1 VFVLNGH
8 PLPLDVPFEA
18 GNTLYPANWLRLASP
33 EERTAIGIT
42 EVPDPP
48 SPYYDQRFY
57 WGYTASG
64 TLIPKDHGVLVS
76 GWVDQTRTTAN
87 TLLSPSD
94 WAVVRMVDNG
104 TPVPSGVQSW
114 RQTVRTCCNEKV
126 VYITTTTTTDE
137 LATYITGSGYP
148 VWPPQEQPIVVSE
161 TSTGSTSGSGLT
173 GVSADAIFIGVS
185 STGGISSSVL
195 FGSSGEDTIIL

>member
-1 VFVLNGH
+1 VFVLNGNR
-8 PLPLDVPFEA
+8 LPLDVAFEA
-18 GNTLYPANWLRLASP
+18 GDTMFPANWLRLASP
-33 EERTAIGIT
+33 EERAAIGIT

-94 WAVVRMVDNG
+94 WSVVRMVDNG
-104 TPVPSGVQSW
+104 TPVPSGVQVW
-114 RQTVRTCCNEKV
+114 RQDIRGACNSKV
-126 VYITTTTTTDE
+126 FNITTTISTDE
-137 LATYITGSGYP
+137 LASYITGSGYP
-148 VWPPQEQPIVVSE
+148 VWPPQEQPVVAAEGSVGA
-161 TSTGSTSGSGLT
+161 TSDFVFTGGSTDSVFT
-173 GVSADAIFIGVS
+173 GVTSAGTINSAG
-185 STGGISSSVL
+185 L
-195 FGSSGEDTIIL
+195 FSSSGEDTIIL

>member
-1 VFVLNGH
+1 MFVLNGNR
-8 PLPLDVPFEA
+8 LPLDVSFEA
-18 GNTLYPANWLRLASP
+18 GDTMFPANWLRLASP
-33 EERTAIGIT
+33 EERAAIGIT

-94 WAVVRMVDNG
+94 WSVVRMVDNG
-104 TPVPSGVQSW
+104 TPVPSGVQVW
-114 RQTVRTCCNEKV
+114 RQDIRGACNSKV
-126 VYITTTTTTDE
+126 FNITTTISTDE
-137 LATYITGSGYP
+137 LASYITGSGYP
-148 VWPPQEQPIVVSE
+148 VWPPQEQPVVAAEGSVGA
-161 TSTGSTSGSGLT
+161 TSDFVFTGGSTDSVFT
-173 GVSADAIFIGVS
+173 GVTSAGTLSSEGIFS
-185 STGGISSSVL
+185 SN
-195 FGSSGEDTIIL
+195 GEDTIIL

>member
-1 VFVLNGH
+1 VFVLNGR
-8 PLPLDVPFEA
+8 PLPLDVPFET
-18 GNTLYPANWLRLASP
+18 GDTLFPANWLRLASP
-33 EERTAIGIT
+33 QQREAIGIT

-57 WGYTASG
+57 WGFTASG

-104 TPVPSGVQSW
+104 TPIPSGVQAW
-114 RQTVRTCCNEKV
+114 RQSLRSCCNEKV
-126 VYITTTTTTDE
+126 VHISTTINTDE
-137 LATYITGSGYP
+137 LAGYITGSGYP
-148 VWPPQEQPIVVSE
+148 VWPPQDQPVNVPNEDNSLDFIAAGNSV
-161 TSTGSTSGSGLT
+161 LT
-173 GVSADAIFIGVS
+173 GFSGDSVF
-185 STGGISSSVL
+185 TGISSGDVIYT
-195 FGSSGEDTIIL
+195 SGGVDTVIL

>member
-1 VFVLNGH
+1 MFVLNGNR
-8 PLPLDVPFEA
+8 LPLDVAFEA
-18 GNTLYPANWLRLASP
+18 GDTMFPANWLRLASP
-33 EERTAIGIT
+33 EERAAIGIT

-94 WAVVRMVDNG
+94 WSVVRMVDNG
-104 TPVPSGVQSW
+104 TPIPSGVQIW
-114 RQTVRTCCNEKV
+114 RQDIRGACNYKV
-126 VYITTTTTTDE
+126 FNITTTISTDE
-137 LATYITGSGYP
+137 LASYITGSGYP
-148 VWPPQEQPIVVSE
+148 VWPPQEQPVVAAEGSVGA
-161 TSTGSTSGSGLT
+161 TSDFVFTGGSTDSVFT
-173 GVSADAIFIGVS
+173 GVTSAGTINSAG
-185 STGGISSSVL
+185 L
-195 FGSSGEDTIIL
+195 FSSSGEDTIIL